1 MIKNFFRNFRV
12 NRVVGYFIVADLIL
26 FSGWGLISPIFSI
39 FVIEQIANSTLV
51 HIGIGAAV
59 YWIVKSLVQLPL
71 GRFLDKKEDEKL
83 SLYVLLSGLLM
94 TSFAAFAFMFMTEIW
109 HLYFVQLIHGLG
121 MAFYIVSWYGI
132 FSHHLDKNK
141 ATFEWAMNSSSLGF
155 ASGIMA
161 LVGGYVASSFGFQ
174 YIFIAAG
181 SLSAL
186 AAVVIFLVP
195 DLIIPNK
202 TEPKSPIQDHTPKT
216 INH

>member
-1 MIKNFFRNFRV
+1 MIRKFLQNFKV
-12 NRVVGYFIVADLIL
+12 NRVVGYFIFADLIL

-39 FVIEQIANSTLV
+39 FVIEKIAGSTLL

-59 YWIVKSLVQLPL
+59 YWIVKSLIQLPL
-71 GRFLDKKEDEKL
+71 GRFLDAKENEKL

-94 TSFAAFAFMFMTEIW
+94 TSFAAFAFLFMTLTW
-109 HLYFVQLIHGLG
+109 HLYLVQFIHGLG
-121 MAFYIVSWYGI
+121 MAFYVVSWYGI

-141 ATFEWAMNSSSLGF
+141 AAFEWAMNSSSLGF

-161 LVGGYVASSFGFQ
+161 LVGGYVANSFGFE

-186 AAVVIFLVP
+186 SAVVIFLVP
-195 DLIIPNK
+195 DLIIPNRHK
-202 TEPKSPIQDHTPKT
+202 PEGPMQDHTPKT